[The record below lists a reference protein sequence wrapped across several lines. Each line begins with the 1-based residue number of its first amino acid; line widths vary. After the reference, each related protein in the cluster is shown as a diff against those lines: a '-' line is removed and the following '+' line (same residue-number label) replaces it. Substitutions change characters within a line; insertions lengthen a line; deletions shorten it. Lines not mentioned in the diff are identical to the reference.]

1 MLDDGSWRQQK
12 NKKTCQ
18 QLQIYIYT
26 KKQEKTPKEHRKPS
40 VFLAKQ
46 RPNVCTKTVPRDSNS
61 RATEVTEDDGS

>member
-1 MLDDGSWRQQK
+1 MMVHGA
-12 NKKTCQ
+12 NKKTKKPANNFK
-18 QLQIYIYT
+18 YIYT